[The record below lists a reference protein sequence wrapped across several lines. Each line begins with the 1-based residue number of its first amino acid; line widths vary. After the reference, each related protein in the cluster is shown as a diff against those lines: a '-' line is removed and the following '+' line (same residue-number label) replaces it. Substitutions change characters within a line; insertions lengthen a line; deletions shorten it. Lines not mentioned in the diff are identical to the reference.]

1 MANVVKIKKGL
12 NINLK
17 GKAPLEYVHAEAADS
32 YAIVPDNYVGI
43 VPKVLVRTGDKVKA
57 GSPLMMDKVYPE
69 IKFVS
74 PVSGEVTAVNRGE
87 KRKVLS
93 IIVRPDAQNKF
104 ETFDIKDLTSYNVEG
119 LKALLLET
127 GLWPC
132 IKQRPYDRVAFPSDT
147 PRDIFVTA
155 YDTAPLAPD
164 FDFIVQGEEDLLQS
178 GLQALTKLTQ
188 GTVYLGVK
196 PGSPLRSIDRKSVV

>member
-1 MANVVKIKKGL
+1 MWATKYKSGPKELLVYRLGDSNAKKATKT
-12 NINLK
+12 IK
-17 GKAPLEYVHAEAADS
+17 GKPETTAEE
-32 YAIVPDNYVGI
+32 VGI

-104 ETFDIKDLTSYNVEG
+104 ETFDIKDLTSYNVKK

-127 GLWPC
+127 GL
-132 IKQRPYDRVAFPSDT
+132 
-147 PRDIFVTA
+147 
-155 YDTAPLAPD
+155 
-164 FDFIVQGEEDLLQS
+164 
-178 GLQALTKLTQ
+178 
-188 GTVYLGVK
+188 
-196 PGSPLRSIDRKSVV
+196 

>member
-17 GKAPLEYVHAEAADS
+17 GKAPLEYVHVGAADS

-43 VPKVLVRTGDKVKA
+43 VPKVLVRVGDKVKA

-74 PVSGEVTAVNRGE
+74 PVSGEVTGVNRGE

-93 IIVRPDAQNKF
+93 ITIRPDAQNEF
-104 ETFDIKDLTSYNVEG
+104 ETFDIKDLKSYDAEG

-132 IKQRPYDRVAFPSDT
+132 IKQRPYDHCLYRSDG
-147 PRDIFVTA
+147 RRCCA
-155 YDTAPLAPD
+155 
-164 FDFIVQGEEDLLQS
+164 
-178 GLQALTKLTQ
+178 
-188 GTVYLGVK
+188 
-196 PGSPLRSIDRKSVV
+196 

>member
-1 MANVVKIKKGL
+1 M
-12 NINLK
+12 
-17 GKAPLEYVHAEAADS
+17 EYVRAGAADS

-43 VPKVLVRTGDKVKA
+43 VPKVLVRVGDKVKA

-93 IIVRPDAQNKF
+93 IIVRPDAQNEF
-104 ETFDIKDLTSYNVEG
+104 ETFDIKDLTSYDVEG

-132 IKQRPYDRVAFPSDT
+132 IKQRPYDRVA
-147 PRDIFVTA
+147 
-155 YDTAPLAPD
+155 
-164 FDFIVQGEEDLLQS
+164 
-178 GLQALTKLTQ
+178 
-188 GTVYLGVK
+188 
-196 PGSPLRSIDRKSVV
+196 LRDRKSVV

>member
-17 GKAPLEYVHAEAADS
+17 GKAPLEYVRAGAADS

-43 VPKVLVRTGDKVKA
+43 VPKVLVRVGDKVKA

-93 IIVRPDAQNKF
+93 IIVRPDA
-104 ETFDIKDLTSYNVEG
+104 
-119 LKALLLET
+119 
-127 GLWPC
+127 
-132 IKQRPYDRVAFPSDT
+132 
-147 PRDIFVTA
+147 
-155 YDTAPLAPD
+155 
-164 FDFIVQGEEDLLQS
+164 
-178 GLQALTKLTQ
+178 
-188 GTVYLGVK
+188 
-196 PGSPLRSIDRKSVV
+196 